1 MKYYRKLVGERIYLS
16 PINLEDIDKYTEWIN
31 DLEIAI
37 NLGNAAEVFNQ
48 EKEKEMLEKLLEDGY
63 HFAIVDKSQDELLG
77 NCGLFDLDK
86 IHKTGEFGIFIGNRN
101 YWDKGYGS
109 EAIRLLLDYG
119 FNLLNLHNI
128 SLSVY
133 SFNHRAISCYQK
145 LGFKIIGNR
154 REALEIAG
162 QKYDEIYMDILASEF
177 KSKITNRLN
186 LNQEGKN

>member
-1 MKYYRKLVGERIYLS
+1 MKYYRKLVGDKVYLS

-37 NLGNAAEVFNQ
+37 NLGSAAEVFNQ
-48 EKEKEMLEKLLEDGY
+48 EKEKEMLEKLTKEGH
-63 HFAIVDKSQDELLG
+63 HFGIVEESSDELLG

-109 EAIRLLLDYG
+109 EAIKLLLDYG
-119 FNLLNLHNI
+119 FNILNLHNI

-133 SFNHRAISCYQK
+133 SFNKRAINCYQK

-154 REALEIAG
+154 REAREIAG

-177 KSKITNRLN
+177 EGNLLKQLN
-186 LNQEGKN
+186 LNPEA

>member
-1 MKYYRKLVGERIYLS
+1 MKYYRKLVGEKVYLS

-48 EKEKEMLEKLLEDGY
+48 EKEKEMLEKLIEDGH
-63 HFAIVDKSQDELLG
+63 HFAIVNKSQDELLG
-77 NCGLFDLDK
+77 GCGLFDLDK
-86 IHKTGEFGIFIGNRN
+86 IHKTAEFGIFIGNKN
-101 YWDKGYGS
+101 YWNKGYGS

-119 FNLLNLHNI
+119 FNILNLHNI

-133 SFNHRAISCYQK
+133 SFNKRAISCYQK

-154 REALEIAG
+154 REAREIAG
-162 QKYDEIYMDILASEF
+162 KKYDEIFMDILASEF
-177 KSKITNRLN
+177 EGNIFDKLKLN
-186 LNQEGKN
+186 PEA